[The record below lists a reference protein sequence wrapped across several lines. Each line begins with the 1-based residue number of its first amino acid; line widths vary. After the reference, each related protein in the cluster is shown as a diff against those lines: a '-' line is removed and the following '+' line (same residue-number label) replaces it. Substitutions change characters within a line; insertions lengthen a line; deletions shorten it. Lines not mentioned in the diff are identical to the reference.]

1 MRASAII
8 SRVRKRV
15 RFDHA
20 VERISARQPT
30 GEEAALLHVSPDMPV
45 LNVIVTVYDAA
56 VQPLQVMDLVLPG
69 DRHEIHDAYPFT

>member
-1 MRASAII
+1 
-8 SRVRKRV
+8 
-15 RFDHA
+15 
-20 VERISARQPT
+20 
-30 GEEAALLHVSPDMPV
+30 MPV